1 VLLRFLRL
9 PTQGGEVVP
18 MNLAWLPPEKPKSV
32 EARFHFDACVSPFAQ
47 AVGQMFAVFIADATD
62 GNMKVLPC
70 HLSSVLRGLFTG

>member
-1 VLLRFLRL
+1 
-9 PTQGGEVVP
+9 

-70 HLSSVLRGLFTG
+70 HLSSVLRGLFMG